1 METPSQTTTA
11 PHPRP
16 WVAILV
22 LIPLVA
28 ILALFGSRLVQQS
41 PGGGGFGV
49 NTIGL
54 LGEPKVRA
62 MPPIPLKTFDGEDV
76 LLSDLRGQVVVLNF
90 WGSWCVP
97 CRQEA
102 PALERVWRAMREHDV
117 QFVGVNVWD
126 AESDALRFIRDLGVT
141 YVNAP
146 DPAGKLA
153 IELGLT
159 GVPETYLV
167 DREGRLVR
175 RWVGPISEDRLA
187 ALIAEL
193 AGPKDAA

>member
-1 METPSQTTTA
+1 MEPPNQITTGSSL
-11 PHPRP
+11 RP
-16 WVAILV
+16 WVAVLV
-22 LIPLVA
+22 LIPIVA
-28 ILALFGSRLVQQS
+28 ILALFGSRLAQQG

-62 MPPIPLKTFDGEDV
+62 VPAIALKTFHGDDV
-76 LLSDLRGQVVVLNF
+76 LLSDLKGQVVVLNF

-102 PALERVWRAMREHDV
+102 QALERVWRATRGNDV

-159 GVPETYLV
+159 GVPETYFV
-167 DREGRLVR
+167 DREGNLVR
-175 RWVGPISEDRLA
+175 RWVGPITEERLA

-193 AGPKDAA
+193 AFPKDAV